1 MRLQGCGD
9 ILVRSSRRAARAFTL
24 VEILFAVMV
33 LGIALLGLGAF
44 FPVVVRQQ
52 QVAQDATLGVLAS
65 QSAEAQL
72 KGRTY
77 NGATLEAYLSA
88 WARTQTTFI
97 PDDGSWVTPIDP
109 VTGALYFGVDPL
121 LSPTVALADRLYP
134 ADASGAPAPQFV
146 WDLAVRRITPR
157 PIAGG
162 APVNIPGSD
171 RVQAAMFVRRVDPRL
186 ALPRGGR
193 VTSLFQCLQDAS
205 LDETDRRWPVSV
217 SLTAAAGGVGE
228 PTLDGRVGQAY
239 GYSMPVQVDVQFP
252 AAGGGGVQSLDRLA
266 VRGVR
271 TAEYSN
277 MTNRRAF
284 QLLAQPGQQFVDNL
298 GNVYTVLGADPDPA
312 AANNLVLR
320 FTPPVSESVPASDP
334 DNPSS
339 LNSILMTPQAPAAIL
354 VFTVKP

>member
-9 ILVRSSRRAARAFTL
+9 ILARRSRRAFTL

-65 QSAEAQL
+65 QSASAQL
-72 KGRTY
+72 RGRTY

-88 WARTQTTFI
+88 WARTQNTFI

-109 VTGALYFGVDPL
+109 VTGALYFGLDPL
-121 LSPTVALADRLYP
+121 LSPTVSIADRLYP
-134 ADASGAPAPQFV
+134 ADASGAAAPQFV
-146 WDLAVRRITPR
+146 WDLAVRRSSPR
-157 PIAGG
+157 PLDSGT
-162 APVNIPGSD
+162 PVNVPGSD
-171 RVQAAMFVRRVDPRL
+171 SIQAAMFVRRVDPRL
-186 ALPRGGR
+186 SLPRGNR

-205 LDETDRRWPVSV
+205 LGEADRRWPASV
-217 SLTAAAGGVGE
+217 SLTTAAGGVGE
-228 PTLDGRVGQAY
+228 PTLDGRVGQGF
-239 GYSMPVQVDVQFP
+239 GYSTPMLVDVEFP
-252 AAGGGGVQSLDRLA
+252 AAGGGGVLSRDRLA

-271 TAEYSN
+271 TAELSN
-277 MTNRRAF
+277 MTDRRVF

-312 AANNLVLR
+312 AAGNLVVR
-320 FTPPVSESVPASDP
+320 FTPAVSESVPASDP
-334 DNPSS
+334 GDPSS
-339 LNSILMTPQAPAAIL
+339 LNSILMTPQAPAAVL